1 MEGKNELNPA
11 SYRNRERVMSRVK
24 VFFTFSL
31 LLFLVSAWVS
41 DSESWLKRRFTI
53 LGIVAILGFFILTMT
68 MTVIAAKLSNLTSH
82 SAI

>member
-11 SYRNRERVMSRVK
+11 SYRNRERVMARVK

-68 MTVIAAKLSNLTSH
+68 VIAAKLSNLTSH
-82 SAI
+82 SAILF

>member
-11 SYRNRERVMSRVK
+11 SYRNRERVMARVK